1 MSAQSVSTSG
11 LIQNYYKINTQQSFF
26 FLGVG
31 RMVMLDKLKIYTQQL
46 IAGLTKKL
54 KINLIL

>member
-11 LIQNYYKINTQQSFF
+11 LIQNYYKINNYQSFF

-31 RMVMLDKLKIYTQQL
+31 GMVMLDKLKIYTQQL